1 MKNKNA
7 IQKEWEKV
15 LRQEQRFLQ
24 VSRKKNPEWTQTLEA
39 KIEEKIPVVVVDKL
53 QQAFDKAFY
62 LVFEKG
68 EAIVEKTF
76 SKENLHLEF
85 EVNDFRVDKSP
96 TRRALKKVEGLSKKG
111 NLRNLCLTTVEG
123 VGLGV
128 VGIGLPD
135 IPLFLA
141 VLMKG
146 LYETAA
152 SYGYDYG
159 EEREKVF
166 ILRLIQAAL
175 AEEDMR
181 ADADQ
186 AAEQCMNE
194 PQMQYFFTNEIS
206 KTAKTLSITMLVAK
220 FIQGLPLVGVAGGIV
235 NPFIY
240 QKVQKYAALKYK
252 KRYLQQRMRIRL
264 ES

>member
-1 MKNKNA
+1 MKDA

-15 LRQEQRFLQ
+15 LRQEQRFLCA
-24 VSRKKNPEWTQTLEA
+24 SNKKNPEWTQTLTD
-39 KIEEKIPVVVVDKL
+39 KIEEKIPAVVVEKL

-62 LVFEKG
+62 LVFDKG

-152 SYGYDYG
+152 SYGYDYS
-159 EEREKVF
+159 EERERVF
-166 ILRLIQAAL
+166 LLRLIQAAL

-181 ADADQ
+181 MEADQ
-186 AAEQCMNE
+186 AVEQCME
-194 PQMQYFFTNEIS
+194 DPRMPYILTDEIS
-206 KTAKTLSITMLVAK
+206 KAAKTLSVTMLVAK
-220 FIQGLPLVGVAGGIV
+220 FIQGLPIVGVAGGMV
-235 NPFIY
+235 NPMIY

-252 KRYLQQRMRIRL
+252 KRYLRQRMRIRL
-264 ES
+264 TT

>member
-1 MKNKNA
+1 MKNA

-15 LRQEQRFLQ
+15 LRQEQRFLCQ
-24 VSRKKNPEWTQTLEA
+24 SRKKNPEWAQTMGT
-39 KIEEKIPVVVVDKL
+39 KIEEKIPSVVIEKL

-85 EVNDFRVDKSP
+85 EVNDYRVDKSP
-96 TRRALKKVEGLSKKG
+96 THRALKKVEGLAKKG

-146 LYETAA
+146 LYEMAA
-152 SYGYDYG
+152 SYGYDYS
-159 EEREKVF
+159 EERERVF
-166 ILRLIQAAL
+166 LLRLIQAAL
-175 AEEDMR
+175 AEEDTR
-181 ADADQ
+181 VAADQ
-186 AAEQCMNE
+186 AVEECME
-194 PQMQYFFTNEIS
+194 DPRMPYVFSDEIS
-206 KTAKTLSITMLVAK
+206 KAAKTFSMTMLVAK
-220 FIQGLPLVGVAGGIV
+220 FIQGLPIVGIAGGMV
-235 NPFIY
+235 NPIIY

-252 KRYLQQRMRIRL
+252 KRYLRQRMRMRL
-264 ES
+264 EEQ

>member
-1 MKNKNA
+1 MKNA

-15 LRQEQRFLQ
+15 LRQEQRFLHA
-24 VSRKKNPEWTQTLEA
+24 SRKKSPEWAQTMGT
-39 KIEEKIPVVVVDKL
+39 KIEEKIPDIVVEKL

-62 LVFEKG
+62 VVFEKG

-85 EVNDFRVDKSP
+85 EVNDYRVEKSP
-96 TRRALKKVEGLSKKG
+96 TRRSLRKVEGLSKKG

-128 VGIGLPD
+128 VGVGLPD

-146 LYETAA
+146 LYEMAA
-152 SYGYDYG
+152 SYGYDYS
-159 EEREKVF
+159 EERERVF
-166 ILRLIQAAL
+166 LLRLIQAAL

-181 ADADQ
+181 VATDQ
-186 AAEQCMNE
+186 AVEQCMNE
-194 PQMQYFFTNEIS
+194 PQMSYIFTDEIS

-235 NPFIY
+235 NPIIY

-252 KRYLQQRMRIRL
+252 KRYLKQRMRIRL
-264 ES
+264 EES